1 MHLAEY
7 CIRAC
12 ALFMSTNGVAMR
24 LCEAVTVQ
32 SAKIAA
38 AVDKAI
44 HFLELEFLTEY
55 SINANSA

>member
-1 MHLAEY
+1 MVLQ
-7 CIRAC
+7 C
-12 ALFMSTNGVAMR
+12 A
-24 LCEAVTVQ
+24 LCEAVTVR

-44 HFLELEFLTEY
+44 HFPELGFLTEY

>member
-1 MHLAEY
+1 MVLQ
-7 CIRAC
+7 R
-12 ALFMSTNGVAMR
+12 S

-32 SAKIAA
+32 STKIAA

-44 HFLELEFLTEY
+44 HFPGLEFLTEY

>member
-12 ALFMSTNGVAMR
+12 ALFMALMVLQCA

-44 HFLELEFLTEY
+44 HFLELQFLTEY

>member
-12 ALFMSTNGVAMR
+12 ALFMSTNGVACS

-32 SAKIAA
+32 STKIAA

-44 HFLELEFLTEY
+44 HFPGLEFLTEY